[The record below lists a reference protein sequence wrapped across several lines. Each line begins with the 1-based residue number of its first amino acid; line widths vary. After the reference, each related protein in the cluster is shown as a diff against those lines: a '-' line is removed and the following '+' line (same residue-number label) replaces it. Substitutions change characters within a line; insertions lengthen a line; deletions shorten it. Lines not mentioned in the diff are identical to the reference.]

1 MRKIKILISLIA
13 ISFST
18 ILQAS
23 TVDSVFLKLPTK
35 VLPLLDGK
43 ARHEMLEYIKA
54 GQTDSVKNKLGG
66 FARILYCDTTQQH
79 IVLKPAVNSILDI
92 RLFRTSD
99 STYITGIISTVG
111 EDIFRSVL
119 EFYNANGNR
128 LNLQLPEITAVEWY
142 RNWASDTA
150 LQTDDFKAN
159 LLNDNFLKMSFSKT
173 DNIIEVQNYTVKLL
187 HREHQNMISEFTGNK
202 QTEENKILFR
212 INCYLC
218 SPVIEKL
225 KSNDRK

>member
-66 FARILYCDTTQQH
+66 FARILYRDTTQQH
-79 IVLKPAVNSILDI
+79 IVLKPILVCGCNTANERLYRIRYTSISSI
-92 RLFRTSD
+92 R
-99 STYITGIISTVG
+99 
-111 EDIFRSVL
+111 
-119 EFYNANGNR
+119 
-128 LNLQLPEITAVEWY
+128 
-142 RNWASDTA
+142 
-150 LQTDDFKAN
+150 
-159 LLNDNFLKMSFSKT
+159 
-173 DNIIEVQNYTVKLL
+173 
-187 HREHQNMISEFTGNK
+187 
-202 QTEENKILFR
+202 
-212 INCYLC
+212 C
-218 SPVIEKL
+218 
-225 KSNDRK
+225 

>member
-23 TVDSVFLKLPTK
+23 NVDSIFLKLPTK

-43 ARHEMLEYIKA
+43 ARHEMLEYSKA

-66 FARILYCDTTQQH
+66 FAHMLHRDTTQQH
-79 IVLKPAVNSILDI
+79 IIIKPAANSTLEI
-92 RLFRTSD
+92 RLFKTTD
-99 STYITGIISTVG
+99 STYITGIIHTVG
-111 EDIFRSVL
+111 IDVLRSML
-119 EFYNANGNR
+119 EFYNADGSR
-128 LNLQLPEITAVEWY
+128 LNLQLPGISSLEWY
-142 RNWASDTA
+142 RNWATNET
-150 LQTDDFKAN
+150 LQIDDFKAN

>member
-54 GQTDSVKNKLGG
+54 GQTDSVKNNLGG
-66 FARILYCDTTQQH
+66 FARILYRDTTQQH

-142 RNWASDTA
+142 RNWTTNET
-150 LQTDDFKAN
+150 LQIDDFKAN

>member
-66 FARILYCDTTQQH
+66 FARILYRDTTQQH
-79 IVLKPAVNSILDI
+79 IVLKPAVNSILDL

-173 DNIIEVQNYTVKLL
+173 DNVIEVQNYTVKLL

>member
-1 MRKIKILISLIA
+1 MRKIKILISLLA
-13 ISFST
+13 ISLSA
-18 ILQAS
+18 LVQAS
-23 TVDSVFLKLPTK
+23 NVDSVFLKLPSK
-35 VLPLLDGK
+35 ILPLVDEK
-43 ARHEMLEYIKA
+43 ARFEMLEYFKA

-66 FARILYCDTTQQH
+66 FAHMLHRDTTQQH
-79 IVLKPAVNSILDI
+79 IIIKPAANSTLEI
-92 RLFRTSD
+92 RLFKTTD
-99 STYITGIISTVG
+99 STYITGIIHTVG
-111 EDIFRSVL
+111 IDVLRSML
-119 EFYNANGNR
+119 EFYNADGSR
-128 LNLQLPEITAVEWY
+128 LNLQLPGISSLDWY
-142 RNWASDTA
+142 RNWAANDT
-150 LQTDDFKAN
+150 LQIDDFKAN

-218 SPVIEKL
+218 SPVTEKL